1 MITMDFEKGW
11 LVVVLLVC
19 VFLLVSACKST
30 NPPLPVV
37 AQVDLNRYQGRWYEI
52 ASFPLRPQKNCT
64 GTYAEYTLQGE
75 HIRVYNHC
83 VDSTNG
89 KVKDITGKAWPE
101 KPGDN
106 ARLFVQF
113 FWPFKAPYH
122 VIALDTVNYQYA
134 MVGTPNR
141 KYLWLLNRTPQMDAA
156 LQESLVTYA
165 KSLGFD
171 TQRLLFTVH
180 P

>member
-1 MITMDFEKGW
+1 MKVDFEKGW
-11 LVVVLLVC
+11 LVGALLVG
-19 VFLLVSACKST
+19 VYLLVSACKSS
-30 NPPLPVV
+30 NPTLPVV

-64 GTYAEYTLQGE
+64 GTYAEYSLQGE
-75 HIRVYNHC
+75 YIKVYNHC
-83 VDSTNG
+83 IDSTNG

-101 KPGDN
+101 NKGDN
-106 ARLFVQF
+106 ARLLVQF

-122 VIALDTVNYQYA
+122 VIALDTANYQYA

-141 KYLWLLNRTPQMDAA
+141 KYLWILCRQPQMELA
-156 LQESLVTYA
+156 LRNALVRYA
-165 KSLGFD
+165 SSLGFD
-171 TQRLLFTVH
+171 TQKLLYTVQ

>member
-1 MITMDFEKGW
+1 MKLEFEKGW
-11 LVVVLLVC
+11 LLVALMVGVYLL
-19 VFLLVSACKST
+19 LSACKST

-37 AQVDLNRYQGRWYEI
+37 EQIDLNRYQGRWYEI

-75 HIRVYNHC
+75 YIRVYNHC
-83 VDSTNG
+83 IDSTNG

-101 KPGDN
+101 NEGDN
-106 ARLFVQF
+106 ARLLVQF

-122 VIALDTVNYQYA
+122 VIALDTANYQYA

-141 KYLWLLNRTPQMDAA
+141 KYLWLLSRTPQMDAA
-156 LQESLVTYA
+156 LQESLVSYA
-165 KSLGFD
+165 TSLGFD

-180 P
+180 R

>member
-1 MITMDFEKGW
+1 MG
-11 LVVVLLVC
+11 LLAH
-19 VFLLVSACKST
+19 SCKS
-30 NPPLPVV
+30 NYPELPVV

-64 GTYAEYTLQGE
+64 ATYAEYSLQGE
-75 HIRVYNHC
+75 YIKVYNHC
-83 VDSTNG
+83 IDSTNG

-101 KPGDN
+101 NKGDN
-106 ARLFVQF
+106 ARLLVQF

-122 VIALDTVNYQYA
+122 VIALDTANYQYA

-141 KYLWLLNRTPQMDAA
+141 KYLWILCRQPQMEPVRRNA
-156 LQESLVTYA
+156 LVRYA
-165 KSLGFD
+165 SSLGFD
-171 TQRLLFTVH
+171 TQKLLYTVQ

>member
-1 MITMDFEKGW
+1 MEEGFFQKWGIALTGLMAVW
-11 LVVVLLVC
+11 LLLN
-19 VFLLVSACKST
+19 ACQSQHA
-30 NPPLPVV
+30 PLPVV
-37 AQVDLNRYQGRWYEI
+37 GQVDLARYQGRWYEI

-75 HIRVYNHC
+75 YIRVYNHC
-83 VDSTNG
+83 IDSTNG
-89 KVKDITGKAWPE
+89 KVKDITGKAWP
-101 KPGDN
+101 KKKGDN
-106 ARLFVQF
+106 ARLLVQF

-122 VIALDTVNYQYA
+122 VIALDTTDYQYA

-141 KYLWLLNRTPQMDAA
+141 KYLWLLCREPKMDAA

-171 TQRLLFTVH
+171 TQRLLYTVQ